1 MLQIKNRSG
10 RFKMGPR
17 LNTITNTTLAS
28 ATFNGN
34 GATTAFAT
42 GFQFLQNA
50 DLRVV
55 ETSSAG
61 VETVKTLTTH
71 YTVTGAGNPS
81 GGTVTMLVAP
91 ATGTKLN
98 INSNVT
104 LDQQTDYQEGG
115 SFAASTHE
123 TALDKLTKAVQQVK
137 EITDRSLKLPVS
149 NQSITAQTPVI
160 TADYVLGVN
169 SGGTALEWK
178 SPSTIA
184 LGSTVSAY
192 AATLLDDADASAART
207 TLGLGTVAVES
218 IVPLAKG
225 GTGVSL
231 TDPGADRI
239 MFWDD
244 SAGQTTWLT
253 PGTNLTITGTTLDAA
268 STATDTFKTIAVSG
282 QSDVVAD
289 SSTDTLTLVAGSGMT
304 ITTNAGTDEITFA
317 SSGGAS
323 AASQAEQ
330 ETASSTA
337 VYVTP
342 GRQQYHPSAAKAWC
356 SYTSI
361 TTTAIVGSYNITSLT
376 DNAVGWTTVTIATD
390 FSDTTYSAVASSQ
403 APGAGAARV
412 CNVFTGVSVSNYSP
426 VAPLVGSYD
435 ILTSQAGVGF
445 EDAIVTTV
453 AFGDQ

>member
-184 LGSTVSAY
+184 LGSTVSA
-192 AATLLDDADASAART
+192 
-207 TLGLGTVAVES
+207 
-218 IVPLAKG
+218 
-225 GTGVSL
+225 
-231 TDPGADRI
+231 
-239 MFWDD
+239 
-244 SAGQTTWLT
+244 
-253 PGTNLTITGTTLDAA
+253 
-268 STATDTFKTIAVSG
+268 
-282 QSDVVAD
+282 
-289 SSTDTLTLVAGSGMT
+289 
-304 ITTNAGTDEITFA
+304 
-317 SSGGAS
+317 
-323 AASQAEQ
+323 
-330 ETASSTA
+330 
-337 VYVTP
+337 
-342 GRQQYHPSAAKAWC
+342 
-356 SYTSI
+356 
-361 TTTAIVGSYNITSLT
+361 
-376 DNAVGWTTVTIATD
+376 
-390 FSDTTYSAVASSQ
+390 
-403 APGAGAARV
+403 
-412 CNVFTGVSVSNYSP
+412 
-426 VAPLVGSYD
+426 
-435 ILTSQAGVGF
+435 
-445 EDAIVTTV
+445 
-453 AFGDQ
+453 